1 MRLLYKA
8 GTVLNMNTLNILCFS
23 FIQLLKLWK
32 YNVARI
38 KIKKLSTKQKKR
50 AKNDLK
56 REH

>member
-1 MRLLYKA
+1 
-8 GTVLNMNTLNILCFS
+8 MNTLNILCFS

-38 KIKKLSTKQKKR
+38 KIKKTFKETKKR